1 MSTIDLEQAET
12 TKLVLGPGLAG
23 TLMTPEEFDAVDE
36 VDEDFTYELIHGVLV
51 VSPPPLEEERGP
63 NEKLGTLLDNYKM
76 QHPQGSALDDTLGEQ
91 HVRTPENRRR
101 ADRVIWAGLGR
112 APNPRKDVPTIVVE
126 FVSEGKRSRVR
137 DYREKRAEYLAA
149 GIREYWIIDRFKRTL
164 TICRVGCAD
173 VVVPEGE
180 VYRTPFLPGFEL
192 PLALLLAVADRWR
205 ASKEG

>member
-23 TLMTPEEFDAVDE
+23 TLMTADEFDAVDE

-51 VSPPPLEEERGP
+51 MSQPPLEEERGP
-63 NEKLGTLLDNYKM
+63 KEKLGALLDNYKV
-76 QHPQGSALDDTLGEQ
+76 QHPQSSALDDTLGEQ

-101 ADRVIWAGLGR
+101 ADPVIWAGLGR
-112 APNPRKDVPTIVVE
+112 APNPRKDPPTIVVE
-126 FVSEGKRSRVR
+126 FVSEGKRNRVR

-149 GIREYWIIDRFKRTL
+149 AVREYWIIDRFTRTL
-164 TICRVGCAD
+164 TICRAGCAD

-180 VYRTPFLPGFEL
+180 SYQTPLLPGFEL

-205 ASKEG
+205 ASKGE